1 EGPTI
6 LRGPTTTTDFPP
18 DLDAATTWYTD
29 FFGTPPY
36 FTVPGG
42 YVEFRIGDYEHEF
55 GIVNSTYAPHD
66 TRTSP
71 AGAIT
76 YWAVDDLQ
84 ATLDRLTEL
93 GATPH
98 DQPRVRGEGYTT
110 ASVVDPFGNVLGIM
124 TNAHYHHIL
133 DRTHNPEA

>member
-1 EGPTI
+1 M
-6 LRGPTTTTDFPP
+6 LRGLTTTSFFAD
-18 DLDAATTWYTD
+18 DLDAATTWYTR
-29 FFGTPPY
+29 FFGIEPY

-42 YVEFRIGDYEHEF
+42 YVEYRIGDYQHEF
-55 GIVNSTYAPHD
+55 GIVHSDHAPHD
-66 TRTSP
+66 TRTGP

-76 YWAVDDLQ
+76 YWAVDDLH

-98 DQPRVRGEGYTT
+98 DHPTVRGEGYAT

-124 TNAHYHHIL
+124 TNAHYHATL
-133 DRTHNPEA
+133 DRLTTTRTT